1 MLSTKW
7 FVDVPYATQ
16 RVRRDPRRGPASRRL
31 RQRERTHQKTREESP
46 RHDCGRLRSRERD
59 DGRWHGRSRRRKE
72 PRRRQKPDRTLKKTL
87 KKGPRHDCGAARET
101 TGNGTGDRDAE
112 RGPVAPKP
120 PPRYIESSSK
130 HGESVG
136 KAARQAASER
146 IAKQMAA
153 AMFCPRWRRAL

>member
-1 MLSTKW
+1 MVCRRPVCDAKGSERPSKGARVAKTSTTGENAPK
-7 FVDVPYATQ
+7 DARGESASRLRTITKPRA
-16 RVRRDPRRGPASRRL
+16 RRRAMARAIETPPRRG
-31 RQRERTHQKTREESP
+31 
-46 RHDCGRLRSRERD
+46 
-59 DGRWHGRSRRRKE
+59 
-72 PRRRQKPDRTLKKTL
+72 QKPDRTLKKTR

-112 RGPVAPKP
+112 RGPVAPKT

-130 HGESVG
+130 QGESVG

-146 IAKQMAA
+146 IAKQTAA